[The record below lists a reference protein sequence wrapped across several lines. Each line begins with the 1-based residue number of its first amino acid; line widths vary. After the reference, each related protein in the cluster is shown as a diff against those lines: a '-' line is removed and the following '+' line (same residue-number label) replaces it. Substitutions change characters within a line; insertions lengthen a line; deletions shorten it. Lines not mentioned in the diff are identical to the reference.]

1 MTQDSWTQRLLRH
14 GSDSARDVRLD
25 DFWLLGFGLLLIVTG
40 LGLRDPWPADEPRFA
55 LVVRDMVVT
64 GEWLLPRVG
73 GVVYAD
79 KQSLF
84 FCLMA
89 LSLLATGSL
98 RIAFLLP
105 SMLAGFA
112 CLALLY
118 DLGRRLWNR
127 ETGLAA
133 ALALLFTVQFVWQT
147 RQAQIDATLL
157 FWCVLSLYGLLRHL
171 LAGPAWGWYA
181 LGWAAA
187 GFGVITKGVGFLA

>member
-1 MTQDSWTQRLLRH
+1 M
-14 GSDSARDVRLD
+14 G
-25 DFWLLGFGLLLIVTG
+25 
-40 LGLRDPWPADEPRFA
+40 
-55 LVVRDMVVT
+55 
-64 GEWLLPRVG
+64 
-73 GVVYAD
+73 
-79 KQSLF
+79 
-84 FCLMA
+84 

-105 SMLAGFA
+105 SMLAGLA

-171 LAGPAWGWYA
+171 LRAGLGMVRTGLGRGRLRRDHQGRWFPAA
-181 LGWAAA
+181 TDIDSFRLAARSTLVA
-187 GFGVITKGVGFLA
+187 AYCHH